1 MVLSE
6 SRKKIGAVVIAV
18 VPFVTFAI
26 TPWASYDPI
35 NLPKLVILILIA
47 SVIVGLLLLDFR
59 YLLDARYRKIL
70 VVSAIFKIDLLLLLF
85 IGEGPFNQQFFGT
98 SGRNT
103 GFLTYLCLL
112 ILFIGVATNFGAP
125 QTSKLLWSLLGV
137 GGVSAIYGL
146 IQSAGMDPFTW
157 NNPYSPV
164 FGFLGNPDFESS
176 FLGICGVAAVAMLF
190 NHSLARFAR
199 GGLLLYLA
207 VALYVIEKTKAQQG
221 FLVFAIGCAVIVFLS
236 LFKSIKFKKFTIP
249 YLFLSLVGGTFIIL
263 GSLDKGPIAHLLYK
277 PSVTYRGDYWRAGW
291 KMTVQHPFFGVGLD
305 SYGDWYRA
313 SRSMVATLRRG
324 PDTISNAAHNVLL
337 DFSASGGF
345 PLLIAYLL
353 IVALSLVAAIRVI
366 RRSPGFDAVFA
377 GLFGGWIAYQIQ
389 SLISLNQIGL
399 AVWGWVLSGALI
411 GYDIHTREEYRE
423 RGTGKPSKKGQT
435 KHKMKTE
442 GASPAISVSIF
453 VGLLVGLCL
462 GLPPFLA
469 DAKFRS
475 ALSVGNPTLIQSA
488 VTQWPIDEVR
498 LMQGSQILKNSK
510 LEPEALVLAKLA
522 ALRDPRSYYAWQ
534 GINTSPNATATER
547 AAALLRM
554 KALDPNNPK
563 IK

>member
-1 MVLSE
+1 M
-6 SRKKIGAVVIAV
+6 
-18 VPFVTFAI
+18 
-26 TPWASYDPI
+26 
-35 NLPKLVILILIA
+35 
-47 SVIVGLLLLDFR
+47 GLLLLDFR
-59 YLLDARYRKIL
+59 YLLEARYREIL
-70 VVSAIFKIDLLLLLF
+70 VVSAIFKVDLLLILF
-85 IGEGPFNQQFFGT
+85 ASEGPFNQQFFGT

-103 GFLTYLCLL
+103 GFLAYLCLL
-112 ILFIGVATNFGAP
+112 ILFMAVATNFGASHA
-125 QTSKLLWSLLGV
+125 SKLLWALLST
-137 GGVSAIYGL
+137 GGISALYGL
-146 IQSAGMDPFTW
+146 VQSGGMDPFTW

-176 FLGICGVAAVAMLF
+176 LLGICGVVAFSMLF

-199 GGLLLYLA
+199 GGLLAYMA
-207 VALYVIEKTKAQQG
+207 ISLYVIEKTKAQQG
-221 FLVFAIGCAVIVFLS
+221 FLVFAVGCAVIAFLAI
-236 LFKSIKFKKFTIP
+236 FKNPKFKKFTIP
-249 YLFLSLVGGTFIIL
+249 YLFLGLVGGTFIIL
-263 GSLDKGPIAHLLYK
+263 GSLDKGPIANLLYK

-291 KMTVQHPFFGVGLD
+291 KMTVQHPFFGVGMD

-313 SRSMVATLRRG
+313 SRSLAATLRRG

-366 RRSPGFDAVFA
+366 RRSSGFDAVFA
-377 GLFGGWIAYQIQ
+377 GLVGSWIAYQIQ

-411 GYDIHTREEYRE
+411 GYEIHTREEFRE
-423 RGTGKPSKKGQT
+423 RGRSRPSKKGQER
-435 KHKMKTE
+435 HKIKTE
-442 GASPAISVSIF
+442 GTSPAISLAIF
-453 VGLLVGLCL
+453 AGLLVGLCL

-488 VTQWPIDEVR
+488 VRQWPIDEVR

-510 LEPEALVLAKLA
+510 LGPEALALAKLA

-534 GINTSPNATATER
+534 GINASPNASDAER
-547 AAALLRM
+547 ARALAKM
-554 KALDPNNPK
+554 KALDPNNPNLK
-563 IK
+563 